1 MIDFTNCPVNR
12 FRAYGGANGN
22 KINITYQ
29 GHSYMLKFPP
39 KPSRNRDMS
48 YSNGCIS
55 EYVACHIFE
64 MLGFRTQE
72 TLLGNYT
79 DSRGKTKL
87 VVACQDFTEDGK
99 RLIEFAH
106 LKNTCIDSEQNGY
119 GKELSSI
126 LEAIEEQS
134 IYPSD
139 ELRQFFW
146 DMFIADAFLG
156 NFDRHNGNWGFLVD
170 EEKQQ
175 AELAPV
181 YDCGSCLYRKR
192 DLERMKTVL
201 QDEAEI
207 DQRIYTFPTSSI
219 EEGGKNTL
227 FIVSSQNL
235 IAMRRSKR
243 VCSRSRPRRDPCF
256 LEGVPEL
263 LPIQPE
269 FYLTMLTERKEKI
282 LDYSLEL
289 LMEQGSTF
297 DALNKMNTQLRE
309 PRNWRGSLRP

>member
-1 MIDFTNCPVNR
+1 MIDFTNCPVTR
-12 FRAYGGANGN
+12 FRAYGGANGT

-72 TLLGNYT
+72 TLLGN
-79 DSRGKTKL
+79 
-87 VVACQDFTEDGK
+87 
-99 RLIEFAH
+99 
-106 LKNTCIDSEQNGY
+106 
-119 GKELSSI
+119 
-126 LEAIEEQS
+126 
-134 IYPSD
+134 
-139 ELRQFFW
+139 
-146 DMFIADAFLG
+146 
-156 NFDRHNGNWGFLVD
+156 FDRHNGNWGFLVD

-181 YDCGSCLYRKR
+181 YDCGSCLYPQL
-192 DLERMKTVL
+192 DLERMKNVL

-219 EEGGKNTL
+219 EEGGKKISY
-227 FIVSSQNL
+227 FDYISSLKNPDCNEAL
-235 IAMRRSKR
+235 KR
-243 VCSRSRPRRDPCF
+243 VCSRIDLDAIHNF

-263 LPIQPE
+263 LPIQRE

-289 LMEQGSTF
+289 LMEQEQHTSPTLG
-297 DALNKMNTQLRE
+297 M
-309 PRNWRGSLRP
+309 